1 MSAATLHHGRP
12 ATPDPLERRLAMAR
26 AEVDCID
33 DSILALIEMRLR
45 LADRVASAKGDG
57 PKRRPER
64 EAEVLGRLSAKREVA
79 PEGLV
84 RTVWAALMA
93 ESVARQGG

>member
-1 MSAATLHHGRP
+1 MTNLHHGRP
-12 ATPDPLERRLAMAR
+12 ATLSDPLDRRLAGAR

-45 LADRVASAKGDG
+45 LAERVGAAKPEGAS
-57 PKRRPER
+57 KRRPER
-64 EAEVLGRLSAKREVA
+64 EAEVLNRLTSARQVA

-84 RTVWAALMA
+84 HTIWSALMA
-93 ESVARQGG
+93 ESLARQGG

>member
-1 MSAATLHHGRP
+1 MSNPHHGRP
-12 ATPDPLERRLAMAR
+12 AAASEPLGRRLALAR

-45 LADRVASAKGDG
+45 LAERVAAAKGDG
-57 PKRRPER
+57 PKHRPER
-64 EAEVLGRLSAKREVA
+64 EAEVLNRLTAAREVA

-84 RTVWAALMA
+84 RTVWSALMA
-93 ESVARQGG
+93 ESLARQGG

>member
-1 MSAATLHHGRP
+1 MSAATLRHGRP
-12 ATPDPLERRLAMAR
+12 AAPDPLERRLAMAR

-45 LADRVASAKGDG
+45 LADRVAAAKGDG

-64 EAEVLGRLSAKREVA
+64 EAEVLGRLAAASQVA

-84 RTVWAALMA
+84 RTVWSALMA